1 MSFIHCCSNLAS
13 KSLIQKKLRL
23 NWFSWRIGK
32 HYYCSWLKPEKQLFS
47 IHHYHNKAS
56 CILSVNFNNHN
67 HMSSYRQLSTSQ
79 SLSGDKYRESMNE
92 LKIEIQSMDV
102 SKLSEF
108 VAK

>member
-13 KSLIQKKLRL
+13 NSFIQKKIKLH
-23 NWFSWRIGK
+23 WFSWRTGK

-47 IHHYHNKAS
+47 IHHY
-56 CILSVNFNNHN
+56 L
-67 HMSSYRQLSTSQ
+67 QLSTSQ